1 VPSGL
6 DEVVEHLRRVEERLD
21 GLYNDAARYKRELLE
36 FAEREA
42 GRLKAELIEQVRALQ
57 TRLLAEE
64 TARAEEAAK
73 EILSRGVWEADQ
85 VRNRAQGLREQA
97 VELVVKAVLGG

>member
-1 VPSGL
+1 MPLGL
-6 DEVVEHLRRVEERLD
+6 DEVVEHLRKVEERLD
-21 GLYNDAARYKRELLE
+21 GLYNDAARYRRELLE
-36 FAEREA
+36 FTEREA

-73 EILSRGVWEADQ
+73 EIFSRGVWEADQ
-85 VRNRAQGLREQA
+85 VRKRAQGLREQA